1 MWLRIAGHEY
11 FALIA
16 TVAGQHE
23 YGFGPGGIGCFDVDL
38 LVADHVR
45 FSQVDIQ
52 IFLRLQQH
60 TGIRLPAFT
69 ARIGG
74 VWTEVDGIQPG
85 AVAREFGLQNIVNL
99 MDHRFLE
106 IASPD
111 SGLVGDQ
118 DRLHPALV
126 DSADCRARIGIGLVQ
141 AGIIHVPDFFGY
153 RSIAVHEDG
162 LVHYANSSLA
172 ARKTYSTA
180 TRVMQR

>member
-1 MWLRIAGHEY
+1 
-11 FALIA
+11 
-16 TVAGQHE
+16 
-23 YGFGPGGIGCFDVDL
+23 
-38 LVADHVR
+38 
-45 FSQVDIQ
+45 
-52 IFLRLQQH
+52 
-60 TGIRLPAFT
+60 
-69 ARIGG
+69 
-74 VWTEVDGIQPG
+74 
-85 AVAREFGLQNIVNL
+85 

-162 LVHYANSSLA
+162 LVHKSSFAPSSPPKLGGVDAHQKNIAKPPSLA
-172 ARKTYSTA
+172 RPGWFPAQEPPRLRRFGTESSFNGAA
-180 TRVMQR
+180 TPPNLGGEPGPTVPS